1 MLLCSVTAFSQ
12 TDDPLIGD
20 WKRTTNHWDSNDERW
35 VPVIEII
42 RISESDSGR
51 YYISGKVVNAS
62 DGTTRSYMD
71 LGEVRYTNNEL
82 FYSDDWRFQI
92 HYYKLSF
99 DGNVATRHHLY
110 ILNKVDGD
118 KYTINRV
125 DGEYYRN
132 NDNW

>member
-1 MLLCSVTAFSQ
+1 
-12 TDDPLIGD
+12 
-20 WKRTTNHWDSNDERW
+20 
-35 VPVIEII
+35 
-42 RISESDSGR
+42 
-51 YYISGKVVNAS
+51 
-62 DGTTRSYMD
+62 MD